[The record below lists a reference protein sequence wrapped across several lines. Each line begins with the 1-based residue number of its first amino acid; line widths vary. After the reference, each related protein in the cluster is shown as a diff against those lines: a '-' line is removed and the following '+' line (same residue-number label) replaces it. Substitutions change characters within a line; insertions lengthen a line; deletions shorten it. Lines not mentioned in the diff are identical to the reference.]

1 MTRKTSL
8 TRRRFLGLTAGAA
21 TSTLLAACAQPQPA
35 SAPAQA
41 TQPPAPAAPAKAA
54 EPTKAAAPA
63 AAAPAAA
70 AQKADKQELIVFPQ
84 FMGNPFDAAELDPAR
99 RGTWGFHSL
108 LWAPLVFG
116 DTAANVVKEKSVAES
131 WEISADGKVYTF
143 KLRKDAKYSDGS
155 PITAQ
160 DFENFFG
167 YLAMMATKD
176 AAGYR
181 DNFGSAKRLLFDV
194 VGLLDSTTGVTYN
207 EFGATK
213 VPGVKAVD
221 DATLQVTLTAPAEN
235 FIKRLT
241 VSVVAVSRK
250 TFEEAQKAKYD
261 LHDYWPAHTVYSGPY
276 KVSEVKPGESYVM
289 VPNENYFGPK
299 PIITKITSRFVS
311 ADVNTVLTAFGN
323 KEIDLWSAPLSADGV
338 RQALKDQYM
347 GQALTEIPTWLVA
360 QLWSTPNEPLDDVH
374 VRRALSMAINK
385 EALVKLLN
393 AGADRPL
400 YRTVNTHRNPAIPHC
415 EKETAAVKM
424 APYDVAKAKD
434 ELKQSKYGAAVT
446 DMELHLYAPT
456 PAELM
461 IMEPVQKM
469 LQENL
474 GFKKVTIHNE
484 RVPDLNKPPFPI
496 HMWYN
501 TQQPWFP
508 DLSDT
513 IHNMAIYL
521 RDKEWAT
528 GEARRYID
536 VPYLPKIKELDA
548 KSLVEQDPAKKCQI
562 IQELLTIWNDD
573 VFSLDFAIPVG
584 YYLTAPWVKDIEWYG
599 NAGQGKPLNWE
610 KMWVAKR

>member
-1 MTRKTSL
+1 MTRKRL
-8 TRRRFLGLTAGAA
+8 LNRREFLGLAAGAA
-21 TSTLLAACAQPQPA
+21 TSTLLVACAQPQPA
-35 SAPAQA
+35 PAPTAQPA
-41 TQPPAPAAPAKAA
+41 APAAPAKAA
-54 EPTKAAAPA
+54 EPTKAPAATAA
-63 AAAPAAA
+63 AAAPAASE
-70 AQKADKQELIVFPQ
+70 KAEKQELIVFPQ

-116 DTAANVVKEKSVAES
+116 DTAGNVIKEKSVAES
-131 WEISADGKVYTF
+131 WEISPDGKTYTF

-155 PITAQ
+155 PITAK

-167 YLAMMATKD
+167 YLAMMATAQ

-194 VGLLDSTTGVTYN
+194 QGLLDSAKDVPYN

-213 VPGVKAVD
+213 VPGVKAID
-221 DATLQVTLTAPAEN
+221 DATLQITLNAPAEN
-235 FIKRLT
+235 FIKRLM
-241 VSVVAVSRK
+241 VSIVAVSPK
-250 TFEEAQKAKYD
+250 AFEEAQKTKYD
-261 LHDYWPAHTVYSGPY
+261 LNDYWPAHTVYSGPY
-276 KVSEVKPGESYVM
+276 KVTEVKPGESYVM
-289 VPNENYFGPK
+289 VPNPNYFGPK
-299 PIITKITSRFVS
+299 PTLTKITSRFVS

-323 KEIDLWSAPLSADGV
+323 KEIDLWSAPISADGV
-338 RQALKDQYM
+338 RQALKDPYM
-347 GQALTEIPTWLVA
+347 GKALFEIPTWNVA
-360 QLWSTPNEPLDDVH
+360 QLWTTPNEPLDDVH

-393 AGADRPL
+393 AGSEKPL
-400 YRTVNTHRNPAIPHC
+400 YRTVNTHRAPGVLHC
-415 EKETAAVKM
+415 VKETAEVK
-424 APYDVAKAKD
+424 ALPYDVAKAKE

-496 HMWYN
+496 HLWYN
-501 TQQPWFP
+501 TQQPWYP

-513 IHNMAIYL
+513 LNNMAIYL

-536 VPYLPKIKELDA
+536 VPYLPKIKDLNA
-548 KSLVEQDPAKKCQI
+548 KSLVEQDSAKKCQT
-562 IQELLTIWNDD
+562 IQELLTNWNDD
-573 VFSLDFAIPVG
+573 VFSLDFAVPVG
-584 YYLTAPWVKDIEWYG
+584 YYLTAPWVKDIDWYG